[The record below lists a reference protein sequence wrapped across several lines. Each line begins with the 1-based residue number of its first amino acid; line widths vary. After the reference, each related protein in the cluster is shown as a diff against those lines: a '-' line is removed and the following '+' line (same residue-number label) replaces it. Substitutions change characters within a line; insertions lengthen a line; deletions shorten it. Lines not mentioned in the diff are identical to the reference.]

1 MMSYDVWANLYGK
14 DIAMLYDWIA
24 ELCSIAV
31 RHSNLSVKCQRLTE
45 REREREREMAK
56 TQARATIEMDFI
68 VSSRKAVEVVRLPV
82 EILARQE
89 RSVLA
94 RIPGCHGLYDVSYV
108 AYSMAYGPHYTAEP
122 SSNQAYADF
131 EKGTWMYFCP
141 F

>member
-1 MMSYDVWANLYGK
+1 M
-14 DIAMLYDWIA
+14 
-24 ELCSIAV
+24 E
-31 RHSNLSVKCQRLTE
+31 
-45 REREREREMAK
+45 K
-56 TQARATIEMDFI
+56 TQARATIELDFLTETRNGQI
-68 VSSRKAVEVVRLPV
+68 FKTLETVRLPV

-122 SSNQAYADF
+122 SSNQAHADF